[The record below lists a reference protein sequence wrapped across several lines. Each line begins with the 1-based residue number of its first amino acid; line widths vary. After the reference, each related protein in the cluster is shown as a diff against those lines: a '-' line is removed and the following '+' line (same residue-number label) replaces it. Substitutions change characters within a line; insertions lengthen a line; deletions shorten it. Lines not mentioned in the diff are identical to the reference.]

1 MVSHISATA
10 IQVAM
15 ESLVPHLRSHFLW
28 LAPWPCSGAR
38 MKQYPT
44 KMGKILNTQLAI
56 DSDMSYML
64 ALPKNDSLS
73 STGNLF
79 LSIYSILVY

>member
-1 MVSHISATA
+1 
-10 IQVAM
+10 
-15 ESLVPHLRSHFLW
+15 
-28 LAPWPCSGAR
+28 